1 MPDDGIDI
9 EDLYRFLSMV
19 SVGIIVADMVTHA
32 TGTADLM
39 RQIAYAIE
47 ERCHVCGYKYAHPI
61 VRHLGKRGV
70 ECGWR

>member
-1 MPDDGIDI
+1 MPDDGVTTL
-9 EDLYRFLSMV
+9 EQFLAMV
-19 SVGIIVADMVTHA
+19 SMGIIMADMVAHA

-39 RQIAYAIE
+39 RQVAYSID
-47 ERCHVCGYKYAHPI
+47 ERCHVCGYKYAHPV